1 MKYFFIL
8 ILFIFHK
15 VNANELEILNDI
27 KGEGAEIV
35 NHSKIQVHYIG
46 KFEDGTKFDSSYDR
60 GQPFKFQIGLR
71 QVIEGWDIGLIG
83 MQVGGKRTL
92 IIPPELAYGKK
103 GAGDLIPSNATLI
116 FDIEIIDIQPP
127 GYKIINS
134 MAIDNYQNGNYIFID
149 IRTKKERDKTG
160 IIPGSLEITAFDIN
174 GKFEPEFMKTIER
187 KVDYLDDNI
196 VFISNKG
203 DISSILAN
211 GFVEQLGATNMFSL
225 EGGIQKLIQENYTLI
240 KK

>member
-1 MKYFFIL
+1 MKYFIIL
-8 ILFIFHK
+8 ILFISYN

-27 KGEGAEIV
+27 KGEGIKIV
-35 NHSKIQVHYIG
+35 NHSKIQVHYTG
-46 KFEDGTKFDSSYDR
+46 KFVNGKKFDSSYDR
-60 GQPFKFQIGLR
+60 GKPFKFQIGLR
-71 QVIEGWDIGLIG
+71 QVIEGWDLGLIG

-116 FDIEIIDIQPP
+116 FDIEVIDIQPP

-160 IIPGSLEITAFDIN
+160 IIPGSLEITAFDNN
-174 GKFEPEFMKTIER
+174 GK
-187 KVDYLDDNI
+187 Y
-196 VFISNKG
+196 
-203 DISSILAN
+203 
-211 GFVEQLGATNMFSL
+211 
-225 EGGIQKLIQENYTLI
+225 YTCSDES
-240 KK
+240 

>member
-1 MKYFFIL
+1 M
-8 ILFIFHK
+8 
-15 VNANELEILNDI
+15 
-27 KGEGAEIV
+27 
-35 NHSKIQVHYIG
+35 
-46 KFEDGTKFDSSYDR
+46 
-60 GQPFKFQIGLR
+60 R
-71 QVIEGWDIGLIG
+71 QVIEGWDLGLIG

-134 MAIDNYQNGNYIFID
+134 MKIDNYQNGNYIFID

-174 GKFEPEFMKTIER
+174 GKFEPEFMKIIER

>member
-1 MKYFFIL
+1 MRYFIFLIFFISQ
-8 ILFIFHK
+8 II
-15 VNANELEILNDI
+15 NANELEILNDI
-27 KGEGAEIV
+27 KGQGIEIV
-35 NHSKIQVHYIG
+35 NHSKIKVHYIG

-71 QVIEGWDIGLIG
+71 QVIEGWDRGLIG

-103 GAGDLIPSNATLI
+103 GAGDLIPSNTTLI
-116 FDIEIIDIQPP
+116 FDLEIIDIQPP
-127 GYKIINS
+127 GYKIIHSNE
-134 MAIDNYQNGNYIFID
+134 IDNYQNGNYIIID
-149 IRTKKERDKTG
+149 IRTKKERDNTG
-160 IIPGSLEITAFDIN
+160 IIPGSLEITAFDLN
-174 GKFEPEFMKTIER
+174 GKFVPEFMKTIQR
-187 KVDYLDDNI
+187 IVDLDDNI
-196 VFISNKG
+196 IFISNEG

-225 EGGIQKLIQENYTLI
+225 QGGIQKLIKENYKLI